1 MSEVFINVKN
11 TDLEELF
18 DTDLV
23 SIDEL
28 VSLIEEQQVEIDKL
42 KEKIADEEQIRE
54 DFYRPK
60 SPYEVC
66 GISERDFV

>member
-28 VSLIEEQQVEIDKL
+28 VALIEEQQSEIDSL
-42 KEKIADEEQIRE
+42 KEKLEDEEQIRE
-54 DFYRPK
+54 DFYKPK
-60 SPYEVC
+60 SPYDVY
-66 GISERDFV
+66 GVSERDFI

>member
-1 MSEVFINVKN
+1 MSEVFINVKD

-28 VSLIEEQQVEIDKL
+28 VALIEEQQSEIDNL
-42 KEKIADEEQIRE
+42 KEKYKNEIEQRE
-54 DFYRPK
+54 NFYKPK
-60 SPYEVC
+60 TSYEVY
-66 GISERDFV
+66 GVSEKDFI

>member
-1 MSEVFINVKN
+1 MSEVFINVKD

-28 VSLIEEQQVEIDKL
+28 VALIEEQQSEIENL
-42 KEKIADEEQIRE
+42 KEKLEDEVEQRE
-54 DFYRPK
+54 EFYKPK
-60 SPYEVC
+60 SPYEIYGV
-66 GISERDFV
+66 SERDFI